1 MLFTEMRDS
10 FEPIENLVPMVLLRE
25 LEEIE
30 RNEKEDRVTRCY
42 KVGWIPRKND
52 LTLEASTCSKS
63 KML

>member
-1 MLFTEMRDS
+1 MRDS

-42 KVGWIPRKND
+42 KVGWTPRKND